1 MISSESYA
9 NLEREWVS
17 VQSEAGKDTVLAV
30 DCSTHAKLCRDF
42 DIVSFPTIRLHQKD
56 ATFERYRGPRRAR
69 EYAQNLINCSSHNL
83 LTWITRLQAYLGRMK
98 RPPVSAV
105 NENNITSFASR
116 DDIVFIG
123 QFLDGDHILQERY
136 IDIANQYRDR
146 HSFAIGPAAPQ
157 SSSLQC
163 INNANQEQFS
173 TTQFS
178 NPAAIENFIKQC
190 ARPLVPELT
199 RRNEAE
205 YMRVS
210 LPPECISSM
219 LRRQEC

>member
-9 NLEREWVS
+9 NLEREWAS
-17 VQSEAGKDTVLAV
+17 VQSKAEKGTVLAV
-30 DCSTHAKLCRDF
+30 DCSNHAKLCRDF

-56 ATFERYRGPRRAR
+56 GTFERYRGPRRAR
-69 EYAQNLINCSSHNL
+69 EYAAKFTSFSSYNL
-83 LTWITRLQAYLGRMK
+83 LTWTARLQVYLGRMK
-98 RPPVSAV
+98 GSPVSAV
-105 NENNITSFASR
+105 NENNITSFAST

-146 HSFAIGPAAPQ
+146 HSFAIGPVAPQ

-173 TTQFS
+173 TTQLS

-210 LPPECISSM
+210 LLPKCISSM